1 MVSITFSPP
10 SVTRERELPFSERS
24 RVLFDNGDKAVA
36 QCTIMLLFF
45 FSPTVLVFVSL
56 LIKCSTVISCVTF
69 PGTIDLAVSL
79 NYLILVPVFYTRLVV
94 YMLACM

>member
-1 MVSITFSPP
+1 M
-10 SVTRERELPFSERS
+10 
-24 RVLFDNGDKAVA
+24 NNYA
-36 QCTIMLLFF
+36 
-45 FSPTVLVFVSL
+45 SPTVLVFVSL

-94 YMLACM
+94 YMLSLCHMSFVNRRLACSVLTPMLFGRGLLLKKQTTGF

>member
-1 MVSITFSPP
+1 MY
-10 SVTRERELPFSERS
+10 
-24 RVLFDNGDKAVA
+24 NYA
-36 QCTIMLLFF
+36 FF
-45 FSPTVLVFVSL
+45 KFSPTVLVFVSL

-94 YMLACM
+94 YMLSCM